1 MQSFRRVRRK
11 RTFLRVMRS
20 YFEASSG
27 AFYPQKRSFAAPCL
41 AKKEHMTSGG
51 KMAQRRHRRL
61 FFPFRVWYAIRI
73 RISYHAHAVS
83 LRRCAEILWRAVTDR
98 T

>member
-41 AKKEHMTSGG
+41 AKIGTYDVRRKNGAKASPPPFLSFSG
-51 KMAQRRHRRL
+51 
-61 FFPFRVWYAIRI
+61 V
-73 RISYHAHAVS
+73 V
-83 LRRCAEILWRAVTDR
+83 
-98 T
+98 

>member
-27 AFYPQKRSFAAPCL
+27 AFYPQKRSFGTTELRANL
-41 AKKEHMTSGG
+41 AQISG
-51 KMAQRRHRRL
+51 
-61 FFPFRVWYAIRI
+61 
-73 RISYHAHAVS
+73 RIS
-83 LRRCAEILWRAVTDR
+83 
-98 T
+98 